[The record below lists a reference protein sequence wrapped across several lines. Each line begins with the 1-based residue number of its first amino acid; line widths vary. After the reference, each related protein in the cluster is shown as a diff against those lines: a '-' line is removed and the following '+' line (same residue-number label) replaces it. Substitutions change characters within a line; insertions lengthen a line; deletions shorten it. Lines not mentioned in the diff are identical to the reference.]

1 LKQMNSFTDRECE
14 ILGKIIRISNSTLEI
29 DDRLTRIVEIL
40 AKAFS
45 TDFCALYA
53 FHEDKNSFTLKS
65 SSSRDDREADSQSS
79 FQWERLM
86 GKVVQSRQPSFLEG
100 DDRTGSNVKG
110 MMSEVTNPSSLA
122 LIPIADDGF
131 SYGVLLLYC
140 VQSRRFGDDEREC
153 LLTVGRGISGTFRN
167 AQLFSEAKK
176 KISKLTSLYES
187 SRIVTSTIE
196 WKDLLELAVRTST
209 RVLGASGGALRLKE
223 GKTQKLRIQSQLG
236 TYPQSLLSLDDEIAK
251 GVLST
256 GQPTLI
262 GDSNQKREGLP
273 LLSLLCVPLISRD
286 RTFGTLTVY
295 GKKEGPLRQN
305 NAFGRE
311 DEQLLSIIANQ
322 MGNAIEN
329 ASARLDATRLAED
342 KDRQANQLS
351 LLYEINNAL
360 LSTMKFEQ
368 ILHIILTA
376 ITLGDG
382 MGFNRAMLFLTEERK
397 NCLTGMMG
405 VGPDNAEQAMNI
417 WNNLEGKRDKLA
429 ENLSSLCNSYS
440 PHGTHLDE
448 RVRRVNAPLDKKEC
462 ILVRTVREQR
472 PFNIDYER
480 HGITCHEDCELN
492 KEVNCV
498 LGPKSGGDI
507 KPYRF
512 ATVPL
517 WGRESTIGVI
527 VVDNLYNGRP
537 ITDDDIQLLTMFT
550 RQAGLA
556 IENCIL
562 YKYLEDAHLELKK
575 AQETLLQREKLAAL
589 GEMAANVAHE
599 IRNPLVSIGAF
610 TRRLYQKF
618 DNGLYEKMYG
628 EAIIKQVDRLEGI
641 LNDVLSFSNASKVVF
656 EKFDLN
662 RIIAETLAAMENEL
676 KSRGIEVEKSLDG
689 DLPEILC
696 AYQEI
701 KQVFI
706 NLFTNA
712 MDAMGDEGK
721 LTVKTFPLS
730 QEDRD
735 YIGIEIRDT
744 GGGIPSEVLHN
755 IFNPFFTTKGWG
767 TGLGL
772 AICHRIVD
780 GHRGAIEVNNDPGRG
795 VTFTVKL
802 PVEGGVEWP
811 TPKTALNR
819 TSSHAKGQRE

>member
-1 LKQMNSFTDRECE
+1 MSSFTQRGCE
-14 ILGKIIRISNSTLEI
+14 ILGKIIRVSNSTLEI
-29 DDRLTRIVEIL
+29 DDRLTRIVEII
-40 AKAFS
+40 AGTFS
-45 TDFCALYA
+45 THFCGLYA
-53 FHEDKNSFTLKS
+53 LHKGKNSFILTAS
-65 SSSRDDREADSQSS
+65 SHRNGIEADSSVIS
-79 FQWERLM
+79 RWEGLM
-86 GKVVQSRQPSFLEG
+86 DKVALSRQPSFFEG
-100 DDRTGSNVKG
+100 DDQKSGTLKG
-110 MMSEVTNPSSLA
+110 MMSEVTTPFSLA

-131 SYGVLLLYC
+131 SYGVLLLYYA
-140 VQSRRFGDDEREC
+140 QSRRFGDDEREF
-153 LLTVGRGISGTFRN
+153 LLTVGREISGTFRN
-167 AQLFSEAKK
+167 GQLFSEAKRR
-176 KISKLTSLYES
+176 ISELSSLYDS
-187 SRIVTSTIE
+187 SRIVTSTTE
-196 WKDLLELAVRTST
+196 WKDLLELVVRTGT
-209 RVLGASGGALRLKE
+209 RALGASGGTLRLKE
-223 GKTQKLRIQSQLG
+223 RKTQKLRIESQLG
-236 TYPQSLLSLDDEIAK
+236 TYPQSLVSLDDEIAK

-262 GDSNQKREGLP
+262 GDVNQKREGEP
-273 LLSLLCVPLISRD
+273 LLSLLCVPLISKGKA
-286 RTFGTLTVY
+286 FGTLTVY
-295 GKKEGPLRQN
+295 GKKGGELPKD

-311 DEQLLSIIANQ
+311 DERLLSIMANQ
-322 MGNAIEN
+322 MANAIEN
-329 ASARLDATRLAED
+329 ASARLDATRLAEE
-342 KDRQANQLS
+342 KDLQANQLS

-376 ITLGDG
+376 ITMGDG
-382 MGFNRAMLFLTEERK
+382 MGFNRAMLFLTDERR
-397 NCLTGMMG
+397 NRLTGMMG
-405 VGPDNAEQAMNI
+405 VGPDNAQQAGNI
-417 WNNLEGKRDKLA
+417 WKNLGGKRDKLS
-429 ENLSSLCNSYS
+429 EILSSLCDHYF
-440 PHGTHLDE
+440 PMGTLLDE
-448 RVRRVNAPLDKKEC
+448 RVRRVNIPLDKGEC
-462 ILVRTVREQR
+462 ILARTVREQK
-472 PFNIDYER
+472 PFNIDYGR
-480 HGITCHEDCELN
+480 DGVTCQKDCELN

-498 LGPKSGGDI
+498 LRSNSEGAVKS
-507 KPYRF
+507 YRF

-589 GEMAANVAHE
+589 GEMAASVAHE

-618 DNGLYEKMYG
+618 DNGLYEKRYG

-641 LNDVLSFSNASKVVF
+641 LNDVLSFSKASKVVF

-662 RIIAETLAAMENEL
+662 RIIEETLTGMEDEL
-676 KSRGIEVEKSLDG
+676 RSQGIEVEKSFHGNL
-689 DLPEILC
+689 LEIPC
-696 AYQEI
+696 DYQEI

-712 MDAMGDEGK
+712 RDAMGDGGR

-735 YIGIEIRDT
+735 YVGIEIRDT

-780 GHRGAIEVNNDPGRG
+780 GHQGVIEVNNDPGRG

-802 PVEGGVEWP
+802 PVEGG
-811 TPKTALNR
+811 AR
-819 TSSHAKGQRE
+819 